1 MPNID
6 ASAIVS
12 ATPDQAFAV
21 VGNFSD
27 ASWVPGTA
35 STQVDGSGVGA
46 VRTVVTADG
55 TKLKER
61 LEAYDAAARRY
72 TYALIEAPM
81 PLKNYLSTVE
91 VTSEGQGTRVR
102 WTASFEA
109 PAELAE
115 NIRGALDG
123 LFKTAMD
130 GLRSRLG

>member
-6 ASAIVS
+6 ASVVVS
-12 ATPDQAFAV
+12 ATPDQAFAL
-21 VGNFSD
+21 VGDFSD

-35 STQVDGSGVGA
+35 RTELDGSGVGA
-46 VRTVVTADG
+46 VRTVTTADG
-55 TKLKER
+55 TRLKER

-81 PLKNYLSTVE
+81 PLENYESTVE
-91 VTSEGQGTRVR
+91 VTGEGKGARIR

-109 PAELAE
+109 PPEMAEG
-115 NIRGALDG
+115 IRGALDG

-130 GLRSRLG
+130 GLRTRLG